1 MLLISRP
8 VSASHNL
15 SMVSRLSKN
24 SEVKNCY
31 YMICVKTNLCRRSH
45 PTITESN
52 SAEIHKYANSR
63 ACENSM
69 EFLPLD
75 RVQVNRWVADVV
87 PRETSPAT
95 RSEGKRLFSQATNNF
110 IYIQLEITGHYEAKR
125 NKTPQN
131 YYNLFP
137 QRPKLQSIVVA
148 QSWIHFH
155 LIKPDQLPGVQSTII
170 ILRREGPGY
179 QWSKMRRVLWEGQTN
194 LSWPVSLFG

>member
-1 MLLISRP
+1 
-8 VSASHNL
+8 
-15 SMVSRLSKN
+15 
-24 SEVKNCY
+24 
-31 YMICVKTNLCRRSH
+31 
-45 PTITESN
+45 
-52 SAEIHKYANSR
+52 
-63 ACENSM
+63 M
-69 EFLPLD
+69 EFLSLD
-75 RVQVNRWVADVV
+75 RVQVNPWVADVV

-155 LIKPDQLPGVQSTII
+155 LIKPDQLPRVQSTNNYFKARGFWI
-170 ILRREGPGY
+170 PGK
-179 QWSKMRRVLWEGQTN
+179 QDGQGI
-194 LSWPVSLFG
+194 VGRADKSLLTGEFVWLDFKTCLVTAQK

>member
-52 SAEIHKYANSR
+52 STEIHKYANSL

-69 EFLPLD
+69 EFLSLD
-75 RVQVNRWVADVV
+75 RVQVNRWVADVL

-95 RSEGKRLFSQATNNF
+95 RNEGKRLFSQDTNNF
-110 IYIQLEITGHYEAKR
+110 IYIRIGNSMISSDICHKYHEWYFKIVIRNLRQFWNITSGIYAK
-125 NKTPQN
+125 
-131 YYNLFP
+131 
-137 QRPKLQSIVVA
+137 
-148 QSWIHFH
+148 
-155 LIKPDQLPGVQSTII
+155 
-170 ILRREGPGY
+170 Y
-179 QWSKMRRVLWEGQTN
+179 QY
-194 LSWPVSLFG
+194 